1 MVDGDVEIIFELS
14 SHLDPG
20 HEGVVDEPLV
30 HVFKMFGLELVDD
43 GVTGTMSWFDVTGFS
58 LKVDVVLHR
67 PLGDAK
73 AFSQRLVGA
82 FAVLI
87 GVDDPPSEVFAV

>member
-1 MVDGDVEIIFELS
+1 MVDGDVEIVFELS
-14 SHLDPG
+14 SHLDPS
-20 HEGVVDEPLV
+20 HEGLVGEPLV
-30 HVFKMFGLELVDD
+30 HVLKMFGLELVND
-43 GVTGTMSWFDVTGFS
+43 GVAGTMSWFDVTGFS

-67 PLGDAK
+67 LLGDAK

-82 FAVLI
+82 FAVLV